1 MTIGLPIFRDP
12 GELRLD
18 RLVTQPF
25 RDDAYRPADETGG
38 PR

>member
-1 MTIGLPIFRDP
+1 MTIGLPIFRDSR
-12 GELRLD
+12 ELRLD

-25 RDDAYRPADETGG
+25 RNDETSG